1 VFHQSQVW
9 TDPPGCRQ
17 CSKQLDLTANVGGA
31 RLLTWTVLDQ
41 FICFKV
47 ILYSPS
53 HMLHV
58 WQIYLQNWMILF
70 GQMLVNIP
78 APWSI
83 CVCMYV
89 YAYIY
94 IWINIYVGKYTE
106 SIWKM
111 GEYVK
116 PSFLNSIICSFD
128 WINLEQILQGFN
140 LLPRKRRFTNQLKIP
155 VLLQDW
161 PWVCSYFR

>member
-1 VFHQSQVW
+1 MKNWGGTIEELDYDYWRSTPLINKPWFIN
-9 TDPPGCRQ
+9 PG
-17 CSKQLDLTANVGGA
+17 LT
-31 RLLTWTVLDQ
+31 LK
-41 FICFKV
+41 I
-47 ILYSPS
+47 YSIYIPCEP
-53 HMLHV
+53 
-58 WQIYLQNWMILF
+58 WCWYIYLQNWMILF